1 MPILYDRGAAMHLT
15 IRRRLFLSHFF
26 AVLLVSGSIG
36 SYFYFTS
43 VQRLM
48 ASVQTRLESSAALI
62 GQTMD
67 AAELGTIRNA
77 DDRTNP
83 VYQKYL
89 DLLRSLGRTNPDIAF
104 LYVMRHSAGRVYFVL
119 DTDESEQQA
128 LPGREYAERTPSLML
143 GFQRPSVDDRVY
155 QDEWGSFLSGYSPLR
170 NGNGEYLVG
179 LDMRADELG
188 RKLAAIRIAGLL
200 SLALSILLALLFSH
214 MLTAH
219 FTGPVRLLIDRC
231 RTIAQGDLDESI
243 AIRSGDELE
252 QLVDAFN
259 AMSRTLA
266 DSRAQT
272 ERAQRMLH
280 QARDLLELRVAE
292 RTQDLMTVNE
302 RLLHEVAERA
312 RAEEL
317 LAQAARSDPL
327 TGLMNRR
334 AMLEHLEY
342 EAARF
347 QRSRAPFTLL
357 LADLDRFK
365 AINDTY
371 GHDAGDQALIQATEQ
386 LTHDIRTHDLVARW
400 GGEEFLILLPDT
412 DLQGGLVVAEALRQ
426 GIADQKVAIGE
437 QDLRLTLSIGVAA
450 YGWGQTIHQ
459 CVKAADTAL
468 YQAKLEGRNR
478 VVAAPAPLDAE

>member
-1 MPILYDRGAAMHLT
+1 MHLT

-36 SYFYFTS
+36 TYFYFTA
-43 VQRLM
+43 VQRLTE
-48 ASVQTRLESSAALI
+48 SVQARLENSAALI
-62 GQTMD
+62 GQTLD

-83 VYQKYL
+83 IYQRYL
-89 DLLRSLGRTNPDIAF
+89 DLLRNLGRTNPDIAF

-119 DTDESEQQA
+119 DSDESEQQA
-128 LPGREYAERTPSLML
+128 LPGREYTERTPSLML

-155 QDEWGSFLSGYSPLR
+155 HDEWGSFLSGYSPLR

-188 RKLAAIRIAGLL
+188 RKLAAIRIAGLV
-200 SLALSILLALLFSH
+200 SLALSILLALLFSRI
-214 MLTAH
+214 LSAH
-219 FTGPVRLLIDRC
+219 FTGPVRLLIERC
-231 RTIAQGDLDESI
+231 RTIAQGDLDQSV

-259 AMSRTLA
+259 AMSSKLA
-266 DSRAQT
+266 DSRTQA
-272 ERAQRMLH
+272 ERAQQMLQ

-292 RTQDLMTVNE
+292 RTQDLMAVNE

-317 LAQAARSDPL
+317 LAQVARSDPL

-347 QRSRAPFTLL
+347 QRSRTPFTLL

-365 AINDTY
+365 SINDTY
-371 GHDAGDQALIQATEQ
+371 GHDAGDQALIQTSEQ
-386 LTHDIRTHDLVARW
+386 LVQAIRAHDLVARW

-412 DLQGGLVVAEALRQ
+412 DRQGGLIVAEALRE
-426 GIADQKVAIGE
+426 GVAAQKVAIGE
-437 QDLRLTLSIGVAA
+437 QELRLTLSIGVAA

-459 CVKAADTAL
+459 CIKAADTAL

-478 VVAAPAPLDAE
+478 VVAAPAPASLDAD